1 MTTEYTPLLIPTEI
15 HKLQYHTPSSPLS
28 KSKQVLCSSYLHILL
43 LLAPLG
49 ILSHFLLWP
58 PVVVF
63 TINFFAIIPLASLLS
78 YATEELAEHVGET
91 VGGLINAS
99 FGNAVELIVA
109 VVALARGEIRLVQA
123 SMMGSI
129 LSNILLVL
137 GCSFFFG
144 GLGRVQ
150 QRFNLTVA
158 QTMAAL
164 MALATSS
171 LLIPAAF
178 NAAHPD
184 NFESVLALSR
194 GTSVVL
200 LIVYVCYL
208 VFQLRTHANY
218 FEAQN
223 EQAKAD
229 VTAELEQR
237 QDRETAAL
245 ENGSACDDL
254 EAGIETSTLGAED
267 YTGVSGSVQASDAEA
282 VNLTKIEAV
291 VLLLL
296 VTVVVTFCADY
307 LVVAVNPIVESTGMS
322 KTFIG
327 IILIPIVG
335 NAAEHATAV
344 LCAMKDKMDMA
355 VGVSIGSSM
364 QIALFMTPFMVILGW
379 VLGQPMSLLF
389 TTFETC
395 VLFISVMILYYIVND
410 GESNWLEGIMLIGSY
425 LIVSIAFFFTD

>member
-1 MTTEYTPLLIPTEI
+1 
-15 HKLQYHTPSSPLS
+15 
-28 KSKQVLCSSYLHILL
+28 
-43 LLAPLG
+43 
-49 ILSHFLLWP
+49 
-58 PVVVF
+58 
-63 TINFFAIIPLASLLS
+63 
-78 YATEELAEHVGET
+78 
-91 VGGLINAS
+91 
-99 FGNAVELIVA
+99 
-109 VVALARGEIRLVQA
+109 
-123 SMMGSI
+123 
-129 LSNILLVL
+129 
-137 GCSFFFG
+137 
-144 GLGRVQ
+144 
-150 QRFNLTVA
+150 
-158 QTMAAL
+158 

-178 NAAHPD
+178 NAAHP
-184 NFESVLALSR
+184 NQFQSVLALSR
-194 GTSVVL
+194 GTSLIL
-200 LIVYVCYL
+200 LAVYICYL

-229 VTAELEQR
+229 TIAELQQR
-237 QDRETAAL
+237 QDREIATL
-245 ENGSACDDL
+245 QGGSAYDDL
-254 EAGIETSTLGAED
+254 ETGLDTSTLRAD
-267 YTGVSGSVQASDAEA
+267 SYTGISDSTALHVSDED
-282 VNLTKIEAV
+282 NITLTKLEAI
-291 VLLLL
+291 LLLL
-296 VTVVVTFCADY
+296 IITVIVTFCADY
-307 LVVAVNPIVESTGMS
+307 LVIAVNPIVESTGMS

-379 VLGQPMSLLF
+379 ILGQPMSLLF